1 MRKSPGL
8 LAGLLLASAAFAKT
22 APMPEWVTNHRAIY
36 PDTEFLAQR
45 GSGKTAEAAE
55 LASYSM

>member
-1 MRKSPGL
+1 MRKSLGL

-45 GSGKTAEAAE
+45 GSGKAAE